1 MGMLRTKELK
11 ICCNTNMRN
20 IAITLV
26 VLALSIQ
33 TSFAAITSYCHHE
46 PVAASHLAHY
56 DHDSKS
62 KETSNLSKS
71 SDSDCSVCHLAH
83 LFLIPLTANYVIN
96 VPEFIYPEYRSSY
109 LRAISLDPP
118 EKPNW
123 LTLA

>member
-1 MGMLRTKELK
+1 MLRTKKLGM
-11 ICCNTNMRN
+11 CFNSNMRN
-20 IAITLV
+20 IAISLI

-33 TSFAAITSYCHHE
+33 TSFAAITSYCHQE
-46 PVAASHLAHY
+46 PVTASHLAHY

-71 SDSDCSVCHLAH
+71 TDSDCSVCHLAH
-83 LFLIPLTANYVIN
+83 SFLIPLTANYVIN
-96 VPEFIYPEYRSSY
+96 LPEFIYPEYRSSY

-123 LTLA
+123 FTLA

>member
-1 MGMLRTKELK
+1 MLRTKKLGM
-11 ICCNTNMRN
+11 CFNSNMRN
-20 IAITLV
+20 IAISLI

-33 TSFAAITSYCHHE
+33 TSFAAITSYCHQE
-46 PVAASHLAHY
+46 PVTASHLAHY

-71 SDSDCSVCHLAH
+71 TDSDCSVCHLAH
-83 LFLIPLTANYVIN
+83 SFLIPLTANYVIN
-96 VPEFIYPEYRSSY
+96 LPEFIYSEYRSSY
-109 LRAISLDPP
+109 LRGISLDPP

>member
-1 MGMLRTKELK
+1 MLRTKKLE
-11 ICCNTNMRN
+11 ICSNSNMRN
-20 IAITLV
+20 IAISLV

-33 TSFAAITSYCHHE
+33 TSFAAITSYCHQE
-46 PVAASHLAHY
+46 PVTASHLAHY
-56 DHDSKS
+56 DHNSKS
-62 KETSNLSKS
+62 KETSSLSKS
-71 SDSDCSVCHLAH
+71 TDSDCSVCHLAH
-83 LFLIPLTANYVIN
+83 SFLIPLTANYVIN

>member
-1 MGMLRTKELK
+1 MGMLRTKKLE
-11 ICCNTNMRN
+11 ICFNYVMRN
-20 IAITLV
+20 IAMSLF

-33 TSFAAITSYCHHE
+33 TSFAAITSYCHQE
-46 PVAASHLAHY
+46 PVTGTQLAHY

-71 SDSDCSVCHLAH
+71 TDSDCNVCHLAH
-83 LFLIPLTANYVIN
+83 SFLIPHTADYVIN

>member
-1 MGMLRTKELK
+1 MLRTKKLGM
-11 ICCNTNMRN
+11 CFNSNMRN
-20 IAITLV
+20 IAISLI

-33 TSFAAITSYCHHE
+33 TSFAAITSYCHQE
-46 PVAASHLAHY
+46 PVTASHLAHY

-71 SDSDCSVCHLAH
+71 TDSDCSVCHLAH
-83 LFLIPLTANYVIN
+83 SFLIPLTANYVIN
-96 VPEFIYPEYRSSY
+96 LPEFIYPEYRSSY

>member
-1 MGMLRTKELK
+1 MGMLRTKKLGM
-11 ICCNTNMRN
+11 CCNSNMRN
-20 IAITLV
+20 IAISLV

-33 TSFAAITSYCHHE
+33 TSFAAITSYCHQE
-46 PVAASHLAHY
+46 PVTASHLAHY

-71 SDSDCSVCHLAH
+71 TDSDCSVCHLAH
-83 LFLIPLTANYVIN
+83 SFLIPSTANYVIN
-96 VPEFIYPEYRSSY
+96 LPEFIYSEYRSSY
-109 LRAISLDPP
+109 LRGISLDPP

>member
-1 MGMLRTKELK
+1 MLRTKKLE
-11 ICCNTNMRN
+11 ICSDSNMRN
-20 IAITLV
+20 IAISLV

-33 TSFAAITSYCHHE
+33 TSFAAITSYGHQE
-46 PVAASHLAHY
+46 PVTACHLAHY

-62 KETSNLSKS
+62 KETSNLSGS
-71 SDSDCSVCHLAH
+71 TDSDCSVCHLAH
-83 LFLIPLTANYVIN
+83 SLLIPLTANYVIN

-109 LRAISLDPP
+109 LIAISPDPP

>member
-1 MGMLRTKELK
+1 MLRTKKLGM
-11 ICCNTNMRN
+11 CFNSNMRN
-20 IAITLV
+20 IAISLV

-33 TSFAAITSYCHHE
+33 TSFAAITSYCHQE
-46 PVAASHLAHY
+46 PVTASHLAHY

-71 SDSDCSVCHLAH
+71 TDSDCSVCHLAH
-83 LFLIPLTANYVIN
+83 SFLIPLTANYVIN
-96 VPEFIYPEYRSSY
+96 LPEFIYPEYRSSY